1 MITLLPFL
9 IAAIEEDLR
18 LQAAFEET
26 VRQREAK
33 KKENEKHCFGNSFG
47 FRHTPTRVRPQRPQ
61 LHTTPQPEDEKI
73 FGVNVR
79 VDEPRAQDYDSF
91 RKFIEDHRKFDDLVE
106 AAERCTWQNKSNT
119 APLHK
124 VNAFRRRLED
134 GPVIGKD
141 LIGET
146 DWWW

>member
-1 MITLLPFL
+1 MIELLL
-9 IAAIEEDLR
+9 SL
-18 LQAAFEET
+18 LQLE
-26 VRQREAK
+26 REAK
-33 KKENEKHCFGNSFG
+33 LQDAIDKSLRQFEAKRTKRFK
-47 FRHTPTRVRPQRPQ
+47 VQRPQ
-61 LHTTPQPEDEKI
+61 IRHTTPQREDEKI

-79 VDEPRAQDYDSF
+79 VDEPRAQDYTSH
-91 RKFIEDHRKFDDLVE
+91 RKFIEDHQKFDDLVE